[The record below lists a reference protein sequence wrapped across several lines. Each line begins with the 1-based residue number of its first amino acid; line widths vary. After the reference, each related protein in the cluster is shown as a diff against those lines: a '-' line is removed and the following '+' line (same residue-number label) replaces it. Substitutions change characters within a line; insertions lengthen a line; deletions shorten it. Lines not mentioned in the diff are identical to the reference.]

1 MTFYSPW
8 GFLALIGVPIIIVLY
23 LLKRRHEDFTVSS
36 LFLWEE
42 VIKDIEANAPWQK
55 LKKNILMI
63 LQIIAVILLALALA
77 KPYLSNLESNI
88 QNVVVVI
95 DTSMSMQSKM
105 GNKPDLMRLKLM
117 QGSI

>member
-1 MTFYSPW
+1 
-8 GFLALIGVPIIIVLY
+8 
-23 LLKRRHEDFTVSS
+23 
-36 LFLWEE
+36 
-42 VIKDIEANAPWQK
+42 
-55 LKKNILMI
+55 MI

-105 GNKPDLMRLKLM
+105 GNKTRFDEAKANAREYITNLKPNTYVTLISV
-117 QGSI
+117 GKHNYRRKFK